1 MRRIGFSN
9 RRLPA
14 LRTARSAPV
23 VPSGPPVVPAL
34 TVPAVVRDPASE
46 VPYPLR
52 VAAALS
58 WRLLVVAGAVAVFA
72 YLIIQLSTV
81 VIPVAVALLL
91 SALLVPAV
99 DALCRRGVPRGL
111 SAAVVLVAGIAVV
124 GGVLT
129 FVVRAFI
136 AGLPDL
142 QDQIGRS
149 LTAIRDWLVNG
160 PFKMSKSELDT
171 VVDGLTRAVTEN
183 RQQITSG
190 ALSTV
195 TGVGHFVT
203 GALLVLFTL
212 IFFLYDGRRI
222 WHFLVRGVPRQ
233 HRNRVHV
240 AGERGFASLV
250 GYVRASVLVAVVDA
264 VGIGVGLWAFRVP
277 LVVPLAALVFLGAF
291 IPIIGAVIAG
301 TIAVLVALVT
311 KGLITA
317 LCMLAIVIAVQ
328 QIEGHVLQPVLMGRA
343 VALHPLA
350 VVLAVA
356 GGVVVAG
363 IVGALLAV
371 PLVAVLNAGTRSLL
385 SVQDHTVQ
393 PVSVDAE
400 NPMDASP
407 PGEGPQER
415 PAVGED
421 LDDDVDEQPDGGA
434 DQPAGFEDG
443 VDVGVDGGVDVDGGV
458 AGGVDVDGGVDGG
471 TEGRDGGADRGA
483 DRGADPWR

>member
-1 MRRIGFSN
+1 VRKISFGN

-14 LRTARSAPV
+14 LRSAALV
-23 VPSGPPVVPAL
+23 RQPPEPVPAL

-58 WRLLVVAGAVAVFA
+58 WRLLVVAGAIAAVGW
-72 YLIIQLSTV
+72 LVIKLSL
-81 VIPVAVALLL
+81 VIVPVAVALLL
-91 SALLVPAV
+91 TALLAPAV
-99 DALCRRGVPRGL
+99 EALCRRGVPRGL

-136 AGLPDL
+136 AGLPDM
-142 QDQIGRS
+142 QKQVGDSIIQIK
-149 LTAIRDWLVNG
+149 DWLVTG
-160 PFKMSKSELDT
+160 PFKLSEAELDSALDDLTKT
-171 VVDGLTRAVTEN
+171 VTDN
-183 RQQITSG
+183 QQQITSG

-195 TGVGHFVT
+195 SGFGHFAT

-222 WHFLVRGVPRQ
+222 WNFLMRAVPAAP
-233 HRNRVHV
+233 RNRISV

-250 GYVRASVLVAVVDA
+250 AYVRASVLVAFVDA
-264 VGIGVGLWAFRVP
+264 VGIGIRLWALSVP

-291 IPIIGAVIAG
+291 VPIVGAVIAG
-301 TIAVLVALVT
+301 AVAVLVALVT
-311 KGLITA
+311 KGLFTA
-317 LCMLAIVIAVQ
+317 VLVLAVVIAVQ
-328 QIEGHVLQPVLMGRA
+328 QFEGHVLQPLLMGRA

-371 PLVAVLNAGTRSLL
+371 PLVAVVNAGARSL
-385 SVQDHTVQ
+385 
-393 PVSVDAE
+393 VSEEDRGVEPETLEADD
-400 NPMDASP
+400 PMDASP
-407 PGEGPQER
+407 PGEGPGEGR
-415 PAVGED
+415 GEGRGEGTDEGRGEGPDENAATGSGAAVGPQAAASG
-421 LDDDVDEQPDGGA
+421 DEGA
-434 DQPAGFEDG
+434 EPGA
-443 VDVGVDGGVDVDGGV
+443 VP
-458 AGGVDVDGGVDGG
+458 
-471 TEGRDGGADRGA
+471 TEGDGRRRPLG
-483 DRGADPWR
+483 

>member
-1 MRRIGFSN
+1 M
-9 RRLPA
+9 PA
-14 LRTARSAPV
+14 A
-23 VPSGPPVVPAL
+23 
-34 TVPAVVRDPASE
+34 VRDPVSE
-46 VPYPLR
+46 VPYSLR

-58 WRLLVVAGAVAVFA
+58 WRLLVVAGALAVFT

-142 QDQIGRS
+142 QNQVGQSITTIKG
-149 LTAIRDWLVNG
+149 WLVTG
-160 PFKMSKSELDT
+160 PFNVSKSELDS
-171 VVDGLTRAVTEN
+171 VLDSLTRTVSEN

-190 ALSTV
+190 AMSTV

-203 GALLVLFTL
+203 GVLLVLFTL

-233 HRNRVHV
+233 HRERVHV

-250 GYVRASVLVAVVDA
+250 GYVRASVMVAVVDA
-264 VGIGVGLWAFRVP
+264 LGIGIGLWALRVP

-317 LCMLAIVIAVQ
+317 LIVLAIVIAVQ

-371 PLVAVLNAGTRSLL
+371 PLVAVLNAGIRSLL
-385 SVQDHTVQ
+385 SEQDRDMQ
-393 PVSVDAE
+393 PAAVEGA

-407 PGEGPQER
+407 PSEGPEEG
-415 PAVGED
+415 PSSHAD
-421 LDDDVDEQPDGGA
+421 LDDLDGHPDEPSVNGGIDERARLGGRIDAAGIDG
-434 DQPAGFEDG
+434 D
-443 VDVGVDGGVDVDGGV
+443 
-458 AGGVDVDGGVDGG
+458 
-471 TEGRDGGADRGA
+471 TDRGA
-483 DRGADPWR
+483 DSWR

>member
-1 MRRIGFSN
+1 M
-9 RRLPA
+9 
-14 LRTARSAPV
+14 
-23 VPSGPPVVPAL
+23 PAL
-34 TVPAVVRDPASE
+34 TVPAAVRDPASE

-52 VAAALS
+52 VLAALS
-58 WRLLVVAGAVAVFA
+58 WRLLVVAGALAVLG
-72 YLIIQLSTV
+72 YLIIQLSLV

-142 QDQIGRS
+142 QDQVGQSITTIKG
-149 LTAIRDWLVNG
+149 WLVSG
-160 PFKMSKSELDT
+160 PFKLSEAQLDNT
-171 VVDGLTRAVTEN
+171 LDSLTRAVSEN

-212 IFFLYDGRRI
+212 IFFLYDGRKI
-222 WHFLVRGVPRQ
+222 WHFLMRAVPPQ
-233 HRNRVHV
+233 HRDRAEV

-250 GYVRASVLVAVVDA
+250 GYVRAAVLVAVVDA
-264 VGIGVGLWAFRVP
+264 LGIGIGLWALSVP

-311 KGLITA
+311 KGLFTA
-317 LCMLAIVIAVQ
+317 LIVLAVVIAVQ
-328 QIEGHVLQPVLMGRA
+328 QLEGHVLQPVLMGRA

-371 PLVAVLNAGTRSLL
+371 PLVAVLNAAMRSLL
-385 SVQDHTVQ
+385 SEQDRGVR
-393 PVSVDAE
+393 PEAVEAE
-400 NPMDASP
+400 SPMDASP
-407 PGEGPQER
+407 AGEGPDEGPDER
-415 PAVGED
+415 PHANRKPGGPPDAGE
-421 LDDDVDEQPDGGA
+421 
-434 DQPAGFEDG
+434 PA
-443 VDVGVDGGVDVDGGV
+443 
-458 AGGVDVDGGVDGG
+458 
-471 TEGRDGGADRGA
+471 TT
-483 DRGADPWR
+483 